1 MGDRR
6 GASTARQRLDLVLVE
21 RGLAPSRER
30 AQALILAGRVFVN
43 GRRVDKPGA
52 AVAGAGVINIRGP
65 DHPYVGRG
73 GLKLEHA
80 LRVFGLGVHGAVCLD
95 LGAGTGGFTDCLL
108 QCGARKVY
116 AVDVGY
122 GQIDPRLR
130 ADPRVVVLE
139 RTHAKDLN
147 SEIVPDLLDMA
158 CADVSFISLARAL
171 PPVVPLLRPPAPLV
185 ALVKPPFEAG
195 RGLARKGVVSD
206 PTVHRRVIR
215 EVVETLAAQ
224 GLGAVAVTPSPI
236 RGDRGNVEFF
246 LLLYRDRVAELSE
259 DRIARVVEEAG
270 GVKMGRG
277 AKMDGRMPFGE
288 SSL

>member
-1 MGDRR
+1 MSDRR

-21 RGLAPSRER
+21 LGLAPSRER

-52 AVAGAGVINIRGP
+52 AVAGAAVINIRGP

-80 LRVFGLGVHGAVCLD
+80 LRVFGLDVRGAVCLD

-195 RGLARKGVVSD
+195 RGLTRKGVVRD
-206 PTVHRRVIR
+206 PAVHRRVIR
-215 EVVETLAAQ
+215 EVVDTLAAQ

-277 AKMDGRMPFGE
+277 AKMDGRMPFEE